1 MLCDTV
7 WLDITALRNISTSK
21 YSFTH
26 FRVCTAGRV
35 DSDSLFTSGCPFLIL
50 CILQIHHGPLHR
62 KQTSA
67 QRQVRRPSAQ
77 FHACVTHES
86 RACNCA
92 SPKINITL
100 KGCILTP
107 QRRSMVEAHVQG
119 DSRGLWLRSL
129 NVAR

>member
-7 WLDITALRNISTSK
+7 WLDITALRNISTAK

-62 KQTSA
+62 DQTFA
-67 QRQVRRPSAQ
+67 QRQVRRSSAQ

-86 RACNCA
+86 WACNCA
-92 SPKINITL
+92 SPKNKYHSEGL
-100 KGCILTP
+100 HFDTP
-107 QRRSMVEAHVQG
+107 EEIHGGGTCA
-119 DSRGLWLRSL
+119 RGH
-129 NVAR
+129 